1 MDIKSNS
8 PKGSGEEECCRE
20 IFSLLRE
27 NLSGHKQM
35 LVEIRTVKIILM
47 KFQMEMRNM
56 LLEIGGNAIFVIKCQ
71 RLWLNYLF
79 PSILW
84 EVELENDENGNLK
97 KYLSKILKEWPSFS

>member
-1 MDIKSNS
+1 MRCQIK
-8 PKGSGEEECCRE
+8 
-20 IFSLLRE
+20 
-27 NLSGHKQM
+27 
-35 LVEIRTVKIILM
+35 M
-47 KFQMEMRNM
+47 KDM

-97 KYLSKILKEWPSFS
+97 KSLEKV

>member
-1 MDIKSNS
+1 MNIIFI
-8 PKGSGEEECCRE
+8 E
-20 IFSLLRE
+20 IWTLKSLL
-27 NLSGHKQM
+27 
-35 LVEIRTVKIILM
+35 VE
-47 KFQMEMRNM
+47 FQKELRNM